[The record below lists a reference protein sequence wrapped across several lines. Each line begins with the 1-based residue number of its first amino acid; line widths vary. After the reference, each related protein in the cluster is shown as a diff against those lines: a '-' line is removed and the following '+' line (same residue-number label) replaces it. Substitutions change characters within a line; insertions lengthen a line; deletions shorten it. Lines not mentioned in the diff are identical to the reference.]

1 MTAKHIEDHRSE
13 REILK
18 SIDRKLDKL
27 MATDAEVLASVGTLK
42 GDLETFLTAV
52 AAEFVKLEGELP
64 NAAVLDE
71 AKALVD
77 GLDTTVKGVVV
88 PTA

>member
-1 MTAKHIEDHRSE
+1 
-13 REILK
+13 
-18 SIDRKLDKL
+18 
-27 MATDAEVLASVGTLK
+27 MATDAEVLAAAEQLK
-42 GDLETFLTAV
+42 TDLEAAVTAIQ
-52 AAEFVKLEGELP
+52 AEFVKLEGELP

>member
-1 MTAKHIEDHRSE
+1 MTDTTHRDHRSE
-13 REILK
+13 REILLNL
-18 SIDRKLDKL
+18 DRKLDKL

>member
-27 MATDAEVLASVGTLK
+27 MATDAEVLAAAEQLK
-42 GDLETFLTAV
+42 TDLEAAVTAIQ
-52 AAEFVKLEGELP
+52 AEFVKLEGELP

-71 AKALVD
+71 AKALVE

>member
-1 MTAKHIEDHRSE
+1 MTDTAHRDHRSA
-13 REILK
+13 REIL
-18 SIDRKLDKL
+18 LDLSKKVTHL
-27 MATDAEVLASVGTLK
+27 MATDAEVLAAAQQLK
-42 GDLETFLTAV
+42 TDLETAV
-52 AAEFVKLEGELP
+52 AAIQAEFVKLEGELP